1 MNHANAAFALCG
13 LGFAA
18 LACSIL
24 LSGCPAAGIVPKSC
38 YPGSVD
44 TGGPS
49 ISALPDGTYSARASV
64 YVPVGCFA
72 AEPYA
77 QAEVTI
83 ANHRYAAVKMTEP
96 TSFPGGVDRFADL
109 AARVVAA
116 QSTDVDAV
124 SGATFTSK
132 AFLKAIAKAVGQ

>member
-1 MNHANAAFALCG
+1 MNHAIAAFARLG
-13 LGFAA
+13 LGLAA
-18 LACSIL
+18 LAGSIL
-24 LSGCPAAGIVPKSC
+24 LASCPAAGIVPESC

-44 TGGPS
+44 TEGPS
-49 ISALPDGTYSARASV
+49 LEALADGTYSARASV
-64 YVPVGCFA
+64 YVPLGCFA

-83 ANHRYAAVKMTEP
+83 ANHRYTSVKMTEP
-96 TSFPGGVDRFADL
+96 TSFPGGVGRFADL
-109 AARVVAA
+109 ADRVVAA

-124 SGATFTSK
+124 SGASFTSK